1 MQPHRVSRRSRW
13 VLADV
18 KSLGEERDSTGMFAL
33 LSASKLFAGMTDA
46 IAAECAGHFTLV
58 RARRGRQFFRQGDAC
73 TLIYCLIRGFVH
85 IERLTED
92 GDDFTVRVVDRGDFF
107 GDESL
112 FDKPVHSRSATA
124 LDDCSVAVCR
134 ADTVK
139 ALCMR
144 YPLLG
149 LNIARCLQEHHDRAL
164 NRIQVMAF
172 NRAGDRLLTV
182 LHDLAAK
189 CGVREA
195 RGTRLEVVLTH
206 TQLATLIGT
215 TRETVSYELG
225 KLERNGH
232 LFRRGRKLVIPSSP
246 GAAA

>member
-1 MQPHRVSRRSRW
+1 MLRNTTSSEPDSLV
-13 VLADV
+13 VDV
-18 KSLGEERDSTGMFAL
+18 EGSTSMFAAL
-33 LSASKLFAGMTDA
+33 RASKLFAGMTDA

-58 RARRGRQFFRQGDAC
+58 RASRRRQLFRQGDSC
-73 TLIYCLIRGFVH
+73 TQIYCLIRGFVH

-92 GDDFTVRVVDRGDFF
+92 GDDFTVRVVGRGDVF

-112 FDKPVHSRSATA
+112 FDKTVHSRSATA
-124 LDDCSVAVCR
+124 LDDCIVAACR

-149 LNIARCLQEHHDRAL
+149 LNIARCLQERHDLVL
-164 NRIQVMAF
+164 NRLQRMAF
-172 NRAGDRLLTV
+172 SRAGENLLT
-182 LHDLAAK
+182 LLRELAAE

-195 RGTRLEVVLTH
+195 CGTRLEVVLTH

-232 LFRRGRKLVIPSSP
+232 VFRRGRKIVIPSSP
-246 GAAA
+246 GKAA